1 MNLRQ
6 TYRVL
11 VSTAVLACTGLL
23 STPTY
28 GQMEYMAEAMQPEY
42 FSRDL
47 VVFAEGLNLDDTQ
60 EVIVEAMFDSY
71 EDDFELGW
79 ANTQERL
86 NSIADEIR
94 EKQPATS
101 RETLEPVL
109 NVLGDWLEEKR
120 MLDVGLLENVN
131 AILIEDQRALWPAF
145 IRKLYREKH
154 VSRGRLSGESVDLFQ
169 IIRDTALPP
178 SAESAIAESLEEYD
192 VALDSAM
199 RKRDDILRGNP
210 KKLFDDILNGNV
222 GRNEAMVDEI
232 IKARVNVRD
241 INDRYIEII
250 SSALAEGDSEDFRLR
265 SLKRGYPRI
274 FRRTPAERLLRQ
286 AAENQNYGAEVI
298 AQILQLEGA
307 YLIELAELNY
317 QVLSETRSHEP
328 EMHKHRE
335 VAGQIRKNGGT
346 PEKLDDPTRD
356 LYKEREELGN
366 RYIEMLRTL
375 LSGEQFLELDGAR
388 RWIPRDEM
396 PAMPSQGTPQSGAN
410 PDGLELSTGGGASS
424 GNSKGDK
431 GGKDRGGIGKDGRG
445 RGGLRGGD

>member
-1 MNLRQ
+1 M
-6 TYRVL
+6 TTVL
-11 VSTAVLACTGLL
+11 MGAGLL
-23 STPTY
+23 TTNAQ

-86 NSIADEIR
+86 NTIADEIR

-120 MLDVGLLENVN
+120 ILDVGLLENVN
-131 AILIEDQRALWPAF
+131 AILINDQKALWPTF

-154 VSRGRLSGESVDLFQ
+154 ISRGRLSGESVDLFQ
-169 IIRDTALPP
+169 IIRDSALSPA
-178 SAESAIAESLEEYD
+178 AESAIAASLEEYD

-210 KKLFDDILNGNV
+210 KKLFDDILNGNA
-222 GRNEAMVDEI
+222 GRNEDMVDEI
-232 IKARVNVRD
+232 IKARKNVRD

-250 SSALAEGDSEDFRLR
+250 SSSLAEGDSEDFRLR

-286 AAENQNYGAEVI
+286 AAENQNYGADII
-298 AQILQLEGA
+298 AQVLQLEGA
-307 YLIELAELNY
+307 YLIELAEINHQILTT
-317 QVLSETRSHEP
+317 TRSHEP

-346 PEKLDDPTRD
+346 PDKLEDPTRE

-388 RWIPRDEM
+388 RWIPRDEL
-396 PAMPSQGTPQSGAN
+396 PAMPSQGEPKAGAN
-410 PDGLELSTGGGASS
+410 PEGLELNAGGGSS
-424 GNSKGDK
+424 K
-431 GGKDRGGIGKDGRG
+431 GGKSSKADNERDGIGKDGRG

>member
-1 MNLRQ
+1 MSFIQ
-6 TYRVL
+6 KYRVL
-11 VSTAVLACTGLL
+11 TTTTVMVCAGLF
-23 STPTY
+23 SSNAQ

-71 EDDFELGW
+71 EDDFEMGW

-131 AILIEDQRALWPAF
+131 AILIDDQRALWPSF

-154 VSRGRLSGESVDLFQ
+154 ISRGRLSGESVDLFQ
-169 IIRDTALPP
+169 TIRDSALSPA
-178 SAESAIAESLEEYD
+178 AETAIAAGLEEYD

-232 IKARVNVRD
+232 IKARKNVRD

-250 SSALAEGDSEDFRLR
+250 SSSLSEGDSEDFRIR

-307 YLIELAELNY
+307 YLIELAEINHQILTT
-317 QVLSETRSHEP
+317 TRSHEP

-346 PEKLDDPTRD
+346 PEKLEDPTRD

-366 RYIEMLRTL
+366 RYIEMLRAL

-388 RWIPRDEM
+388 RWIPRDEL
-396 PAMPSQGTPQSGAN
+396 PAMPTQGEPKAGAN
-410 PDGLELSTGGGASS
+410 PEGLELSTGGGAANKNS
-424 GNSKGDK
+424 NSKAANEQN
-431 GGKDRGGIGKDGRG
+431 GIGKDGRG
-445 RGGLRGGD
+445 RGGVRGGD